1 MQVLRLLEAFRL
13 EDVDA
18 AVREALRL
26 GALGYDAV
34 KHLVLCRLERRPPKL
49 DLTLYPYLPR
59 ATVATTS
66 ARAYLALL
74 GGGAAP

>member
-1 MQVLRLLEAFRL
+1 
-13 EDVDA
+13 
-18 AVREALRL
+18 
-26 GALGYDAV
+26 
-34 KHLVLCRLERRPPKL
+34 VLCRLERRPPKL

-74 GGGAAP
+74 GGGGAVP